1 MNNRFCRTSFVTLM
15 LALGPVLAHAAP
27 TYWVD
32 NGHYYEVI
40 PADGITWSDA
50 DTAAMGMTYLGATG
64 HLATL
69 TSPEENAFVDSL
81 RIASGSNKSGFADS
95 ELWVGGFQ
103 DAGNP
108 PAAGWNWVNGEGPIL
123 AFYWLPGEPNDAGG
137 SESYLAIGWSGLSGW
152 NDEASLAGIYGYV
165 VEYDITTQA
174 VVVPGNNVLIFNQA
188 NAPGSNNPLTA
199 AYQEVLAG
207 GNVSIDCCVVE
218 DTREGTG
225 PKKFGYFNLSSFD
238 LGEAVADIN
247 RNPSCANMPAISA
260 GTAKLYPW
268 HRGVPRS
275 QGIPSNS
282 PGREHDIGVCL
293 IQSEVESKGVV
304 FSSENA
310 QNVLG
315 YKINCAAQNISNRPF
330 TGGVATDPT
339 EVDAPFV
346 VPLTAQC
353 DDSQSAKKYSDNVLL
368 LNLRHDAKFNP
379 TLLYLS
385 GLNLR
390 LLQAIQQVKTA
401 GCVDNSENFLNKLQS
416 LSIRA
421 GADIL
426 LRRGA
431 AAVQKLD
438 DATRLALLIGSS
450 APTAEPYGSCPGN
463 PKGLFVGR
471 FMSLKFATCS
481 ELVQSGA
488 GQNAKS
494 PAACAIASDILAE
507 LPALTP

>member
-1 MNNRFCRTSFVTLM
+1 M
-15 LALGPVLAHAAP
+15 LALGPMLASADPA
-27 TYWVD
+27 YFVD

-40 PADGITWSDA
+40 PADGITWSGA
-50 DTAAMGMTYLGATG
+50 NSAAMAMTYLGATG

-69 TSPEENAFVDSL
+69 TSPAENNFVDSL
-81 RIASGSNKSGFADS
+81 RIASGSNKSGFEDS

-103 DAGNP
+103 DPYQP

-123 AFYWLPGEPNDAGG
+123 VFYWLPGEPNDSGG
-137 SESYLAIGWSGLSGW
+137 SESYLAIGWSGNSGW

-165 VEYDITTQA
+165 VEYDITTEA

-188 NAPGSNNPLTA
+188 NAPGSSNPLTA
-199 AYQEVLAG
+199 AYQQVLAG
-207 GNVSIDCCVVE
+207 GKVSIDCCVVE

-225 PKKFGYFNLSSFD
+225 PKKFGYFDLNSFD
-238 LGEAVADIN
+238 LGAAVADTN
-247 RNPSCANMPAISA
+247 RNPSCDNMPAISA
-260 GTAKLYPW
+260 GTALLYPW

-275 QGIPSNS
+275 QGIPNNS
-282 PGREHDIGVCL
+282 AGREHDIGVCL

-304 FSSENA
+304 FSEENA

-315 YKINCAAQNISNRPF
+315 YKINCAAQNVSDRPF

-353 DDSQSAKKYSDNVLL
+353 DDSQSAKKYSNNVLV
-368 LNLRHDAKFNP
+368 LNVRHDTKFNP
-379 TLLYLS
+379 TLTYLS

-390 LLQAIQQVKTA
+390 LLQAIQQVKAA
-401 GCVDNSENFLNKLQS
+401 GCVLNSENFLNNLQS
-416 LSIRA
+416 LAIGA

-426 LRRGA
+426 RRRGT

-438 DATRLALLIGSS
+438 DATRLALLIGSNV
-450 APTAEPYGSCPGN
+450 PTAEPYGACPGN

-471 FMSLKFATCS
+471 LMSLKFATCS

-494 PAACAIASDILAE
+494 PAACAIAGDILAE